1 MNMKKLT
8 ILFSLMFASIAYA
21 QEINLTWDD
30 NSDNESS
37 FIIERGT
44 DNSSFAQIATVDT
57 NINYYTDTNFTLG
70 QTYYY
75 RVKASNEFG
84 DSSYTNTASIY
95 AGIPEAPSNLRR
107 GLPETMSRIWRGIF
121 PKKLKGEFSSS

>member
-8 ILFSLMFASIAYA
+8 ILFSLVFASIAYA

-95 AGIPEAPSNLRR
+95 AGIPEAPSSLRR

>member
-1 MNMKKLT
+1 V
-8 ILFSLMFASIAYA
+8 FASIAYA

>member
-1 MNMKKLT
+1 
-8 ILFSLMFASIAYA
+8 MFASIVHA
-21 QEINLTWDD
+21 QEINLTWND
-30 NSDNESS
+30 NSDNEDG
-37 FIIERGT
+37 FVIERGT
-44 DNSSFAQIATVDT
+44 DNTTFTQIATVGE

-75 RVKASNEFG
+75 RVYAYNEFG

-95 AGIPEAPSNLRR
+95 AGVPEAPSSLRR

>member
-8 ILFSLMFASIAYA
+8 ILFSLVFASIAYA

>member
-8 ILFSLMFASIAYA
+8 ILFSLVFASIAYT

-30 NSDNESS
+30 NSNNESS

-44 DNSSFAQIATVDT
+44 DNSSFTQLATVDT

-121 PKKLKGEFSSS
+121 SKKLKAEFGAS

>member
-37 FIIERGT
+37 FIIERGS
-44 DNSSFAQIATVDT
+44 DNTSFTQLATVDA

-75 RVKASNEFG
+75 RVKATNEFG

-107 GLPETMSRIWRGIF
+107 GLPETLSRIWRGIF
-121 PKKLKGEFSSS
+121 PKKLKAEFGAS

>member
-1 MNMKKLT
+1 
-8 ILFSLMFASIAYA
+8 MFASIAYT

-30 NSDNESS
+30 NSNNESS

-44 DNSSFAQIATVDT
+44 DNSSFTQLATVDT

-84 DSSYTNTASIY
+84 DSAYTNTASIY

-121 PKKLKGEFSSS
+121 PKKLKVEFGAS

>member
-8 ILFSLMFASIAYA
+8 ILFSLVFASIAYA

-30 NSDNESS
+30 NSNNESS

-95 AGIPEAPSNLRR
+95 AGVPEAPSSLRR

>member
-1 MNMKKLT
+1 MKKLT

>member
-21 QEINLTWDD
+21 QEINLTWND

-44 DNSSFAQIATVDT
+44 DNTSFTQTATVDA
-57 NINYYTDTNFTLG
+57 NINYYTDTDFTLG

-75 RVKASNEFG
+75 RVKATNEFG

-107 GLPETMSRIWRGIF
+107 GLPETMSRIFRGLF
-121 PKKLKGEFSSS
+121 PKGLKGKFST

>member
-1 MNMKKLT
+1 MKKLT
-8 ILFSLMFASIAYA
+8 ILFSLVFASIAYA

>member
-8 ILFSLMFASIAYA
+8 ILFSLMFASIAYT

-30 NSDNESS
+30 NSDNEDG
-37 FIIERGT
+37 FVIERGT
-44 DNSSFAQIATVDT
+44 DNTTFTQIATVGE

-75 RVKASNEFG
+75 RVYAYNEFG

-95 AGIPEAPSNLRR
+95 AGVPEAPSNLRR
-107 GLPETMSRIWRGIF
+107 GLPETMSRIFRGLF

>member
-21 QEINLTWDD
+21 QEINLTWND

-37 FIIERGT
+37 FIIERGS
-44 DNSSFAQIATVDT
+44 DNTSFTQTATVDA
-57 NINYYTDTNFTLG
+57 NINYYTDTDFTLG

-75 RVKASNEFG
+75 RVKATNEFG

-107 GLPETMSRIWRGIF
+107 GLPETMSRIFRGLF
-121 PKKLKGEFSSS
+121 PKRLKGKFST

>member
-21 QEINLTWDD
+21 QEINLTWND

-37 FIIERGT
+37 FIIERGS
-44 DNSSFAQIATVDT
+44 DNTSFTQLATVDA

-75 RVKASNEFG
+75 RVKATNEFG

-107 GLPETMSRIWRGIF
+107 GLPETLSRIWRGIF
-121 PKKLKGEFSSS
+121 PKKLKAEFGAS

>member
-1 MNMKKLT
+1 MKKLT

-21 QEINLTWDD
+21 QEINLTWND

-37 FIIERGT
+37 FIIERGS
-44 DNSSFAQIATVDT
+44 DNTSFTQLATVDA

-75 RVKASNEFG
+75 RVKATNEFG

-107 GLPETMSRIWRGIF
+107 GLPETLSRIWRGIF
-121 PKKLKGEFSSS
+121 PKKLKAEFGAS

>member
-21 QEINLTWDD
+21 QEINLTWND

-37 FIIERGT
+37 FIIERGS
-44 DNSSFAQIATVDT
+44 DNTSFTQLATVDA

-70 QTYYY
+70 
-75 RVKASNEFG
+75 SNILLSCKS
-84 DSSYTNTASIY
+84 D
-95 AGIPEAPSNLRR
+95 
-107 GLPETMSRIWRGIF
+107 
-121 PKKLKGEFSSS
+121 

>member
-8 ILFSLMFASIAYA
+8 ILFSLVFASIAYA

-44 DNSSFAQIATVDT
+44 DNSSFSQIATVDT

>member
-8 ILFSLMFASIAYA
+8 ILFSLVFASIAYT

-30 NSDNESS
+30 NSNNESS

-44 DNSSFAQIATVDT
+44 DNSSFTQLATVDT

-95 AGIPEAPSNLRR
+95 AGVPEAPSSLRR
-107 GLPETMSRIWRGIF
+107 GLPETLSRIWRGIF
-121 PKKLKGEFSSS
+121 SKKLKAEFGAS